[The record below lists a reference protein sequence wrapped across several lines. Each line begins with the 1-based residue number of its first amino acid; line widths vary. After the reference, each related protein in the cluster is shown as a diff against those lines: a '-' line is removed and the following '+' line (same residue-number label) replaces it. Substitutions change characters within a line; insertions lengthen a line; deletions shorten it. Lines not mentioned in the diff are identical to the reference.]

1 MHKASQYPLGE
12 ELSVLDPRIAPPAV
26 CSIDGASVLR
36 NLLGSESVGQFS
48 SIDGAALA
56 SHAAAPQ
63 L

>member
-36 NLLGSESVGQFS
+36 NLFAKRVCWPVFLN
-48 SIDGAALA
+48 
-56 SHAAAPQ
+56 
-63 L
+63 